1 MRKNLQIKKIFVSLY
16 CNQKTNNVM
25 KTSNIINIVYNKT
38 LGSFFFETY
47 YLGKVWNF
55 YYNGNIE
62 KAISKVLREN
72 VDSALQIE
80 EFREVNPE
88 CSSCSLKY
96 RICDN
101 AYLKYHLVRIIKL
114 YYASKRD
121 VNFVSEFIDSS
132 KFFTIN
138 KKYSAFTI
146 RYDKKNVE

>member
-1 MRKNLQIKKIFVSLY
+1 
-16 CNQKTNNVM
+16 M
-25 KTSNIINIVYNKT
+25 KTSNIINIVYNEA
-38 LGSFFFETY
+38 LGSFFFETCY
-47 YLGKVWNF
+47 FGKVWNF

-62 KAISKVLREN
+62 KSISKVLREN

-80 EFREVNPE
+80 DFHEVNPE

-96 RICDN
+96 RIFDN
-101 AYLKYHLVRIIKL
+101 AYLKDHLVRIIKL

-138 KKYSAFTI
+138 KKYSTFTI
-146 RYDKKNVE
+146 RHDKKNAE